1 MFGKIEEIFVFGCIF
16 ASVNKSVIIMK
27 VKLTTEQIQKI
38 VDDPAAAAEA
48 KIKTNDPWWII
59 VVKVIAYICGL
70 ILAGSAT
77 AGCATAVAHAAAM
90 L

>member
-1 MFGKIEEIFVFGCIF
+1 MRIFLTSSVCLSILLSTF

-38 VDDPAAAAEA
+38 VEDPVKASEA
-48 KIKTNDPWWII
+48 KVKIGDPWWLI

-70 ILAGSAT
+70 ILAGAAT
-77 AGCATAVAHAAAM
+77 TGCAHAAAFIM
-90 L
+90 

>member
-1 MFGKIEEIFVFGCIF
+1 MTSSVCLSILLSTF

-38 VDDPAAAAEA
+38 VEDPVKASEA
-48 KIKTNDPWWII
+48 KVKIGDPWWLI

-70 ILAGSAT
+70 ILAGAAT
-77 AGCATAVAHAAAM
+77 TGCAHAAAFIM
-90 L
+90 

>member
-1 MFGKIEEIFVFGCIF
+1 MKI
-16 ASVNKSVIIMK
+16 
-27 VKLTTEQIQKI
+27 KLTTEQIQKI
-38 VDDPAAAAEA
+38 VDDPVAAAEA
-48 KIKTNDPWWII
+48 KVKVNDPWWII

-77 AGCATAVAHAAAM
+77 ASCATAAVGI

>member
-1 MFGKIEEIFVFGCIF
+1 MGIF

-38 VDDPAAAAEA
+38 VDDPVAAAEA
-48 KIKTNDPWWII
+48 KVKVNDPWWII
-59 VVKVIAYICGL
+59 VIKVIAYICGL

-77 AGCATAVAHAAAM
+77 AGCATAAVHAAVM